1 MSSPGQAN
9 TIDAVAKQE
18 LANVAITPMEYHGW
32 PGSYLI
38 SNGVAE
44 VVVVPVIGR
53 VMQFRMSGDEAGVF
67 WENRALDGQL
77 AAAPEAEWANFGGDK
92 VWPAPQDDW
101 IKITGRPWPPP
112 LAFDSMPLQ
121 ATVKGSELVLTS
133 PVDPHYGIQTVRCIA
148 LHPSKAKLAIR
159 TAYHKVSGP
168 AVKSGIWFITQLREP
183 QRVFALLPE
192 EVKHSPGFYQMQGPA
207 PHDFQH
213 QGRLISLRRD
223 PANNLKI
230 GAEGRS
236 LLWIGDEYVLHIDH
250 DHAQGA
256 TSIYTNMDPLPY
268 VELETEGPLVEMNA
282 GDRIEMTNIY
292 ELTCRTTPDVM
303 AEARQ
308 AFGLTHE

>member
-1 MSSPGQAN
+1 MSSPSQAN
-9 TIDAVAKQE
+9 TIDAAAKQE
-18 LANVAITPMEYHGW
+18 FTSVAITPIEYHGW
-32 PGSYLI
+32 PGCYLI

-44 VVVVPVIGR
+44 VIVVPVIGR
-53 VMQFRMSGDEAGVF
+53 VMQFRMVGDETGAF

-77 AAAPEAEWANFGGDK
+77 PATPELKWANFGGDK

-101 IKITGRPWPPP
+101 SKVAGRPWPPP

-121 ATVKGSELVLTS
+121 ATVEGCELVLTS
-133 PVDPHYGIQTVRCIA
+133 PVDPHFGIQTVRRIA

-168 AVKSGIWFITQLREP
+168 AVKTGIWVITQLRDP

-192 EVKHSPGFYQMQGPA
+192 EMKHSPGFYQMQGPA
-207 PHDFQH
+207 PYEFQQ

-230 GAEGRS
+230 GAEGNA
-236 LLWIGDEYVLHIDH
+236 LLWVGDEYVLRIEH
-250 DHAQGA
+250 DSVRGA
-256 TSIYTNMDPLPY
+256 TSIYTNMDPVPY
-268 VELETEGPLVEMNA
+268 VELETEGPLVEMNV

-292 ELTCRTTPDVM
+292 ELTRRATPNVM
-303 AEARQ
+303 AEARR